1 MLVRVGAREAR
12 SDLGAIDR
20 SGHRSE
26 RMVKYSDVKAREVE
40 DFDNTGIGQK
50 SRQIWRAQAAERI
63 WAAGRYLHHVGR
75 SVARRQLYHAKPV
88 TMRIKPHRL
97 GVDRDRAIAITGQ
110 VRQVAAM
117 EADGHGSSVAVG
129 RRRRI
134 SIAQKWYKIAKSRSC
149 NSIVYNFLLIIH
161 AFFRGGGYSL

>member
-26 RMVKYSDVKAREVE
+26 RMVKYSEIKARKVE

-50 SRQIWRAQAAERI
+50 SRQIWRAQASERI
-63 WAAGRYLHHVGR
+63 WATGRICAAGRNLHHVGR

-88 TMRIKPHRL
+88 TTRIKPHRL
-97 GVDRDRAIAITGQ
+97 GVDRNRAMAITGK

-117 EADGHGSSVAVG
+117 QADGHGNSVAAG
-129 RRRRI
+129 RWRRI
-134 SIAQKWYKIAKSRSC
+134 SYRPPKNGIKSLSQDP
-149 NSIVYNFLLIIH
+149 SIRLYTIFCWL
-161 AFFRGGGYSL
+161 FTC